1 MQNDLI
7 LVLSNVTWD
16 WKVEKTSE
24 SGAPWPSVCE
34 HAVSMYSCHPEV
46 FPLTGCALCLATRA
60 TAPCG
65 TVAACSRCH
74 DVLRCSAPTSTSS
87 DHTSIISGHQS
98 PGPVFSVTSTISVC
112 IQVLFMLWLR
122 SEQIFFCRREENIC
136 TYLSRDW
143 CIIGSNWNWWC
154 CENSKIERMGK
165 CSLII

>member
-1 MQNDLI
+1 MQNDPK
-7 LVLSNVTWD
+7 LVFPKVTCD
-16 WKVEKTSE
+16 WNVEKTSE

-74 DVLRCSAPTSTSS
+74 YVLRCSAPTSTSS

-98 PGPVFSVTSTISVC
+98 PVSSVASTLSVYIHVHFMWWFREASKYFPV
-112 IQVLFMLWLR
+112 
-122 SEQIFFCRREENIC
+122 EEKKIFAL
-136 TYLSRDW
+136 TYLETDVSLAQIEIDDVARTVRLRGW
-143 CIIGSNWNWWC
+143 
-154 CENSKIERMGK
+154 ENVH
-165 CSLII
+165 